1 METVF
6 RKKEKTDVFENFE
19 SLSGRDIKMEILGQT
34 SERSFEDRTVY
45 IHITYDDQDITTWI
59 NGEKAIELGQML
71 IEHGKFALEA
81 NMVNHQKIHMA
92 TTLKRFI
99 NDGIVK
105 FIHLKM
111 VDENPVNY
119 GKGFHEFS
127 IIPQFYDGKEPKYQ
141 ENFNYNDVLYFSN
154 ILEDEFEKT
163 CEIFGDI
170 IFHNYE
176 NKFIDKELNTKRLR
190 ENKLKRILD
199 E

>member
-1 METVF
+1 MEGNGYQIY
-6 RKKEKTDVFENFE
+6 RLE
-19 SLSGRDIKMEILGQT
+19 EIL
-34 SERSFEDRTVY
+34 SFEDRTVY
-45 IHITYDDQDITTWI
+45 IHITYDKQDITTWI

-111 VDENPVNY
+111 IDKNPVNY
-119 GKGFHEFS
+119 GSGFHEFL
-127 IIPQFYDGKEPKYQ
+127 ITPQFYDGKEPKYQ
-141 ENFNYNDVLYFSN
+141 EGFYYNDVLYFSN
-154 ILEDEFEKT
+154 ILEDEFERT
-163 CEIFGDI
+163 CEFFGDI